1 MSCYVQS
8 VKHRTGR
15 PKENKPRRVSQQPA
29 PSPWLERNL
38 EGEEVRRVSSL
49 PRVPSSVAVVG
60 GLEASMLSL
69 ESKGEAAIVT
79 SLAHGEG
86 AMPGREAVA
95 EELRRKRMARRRR

>member
-1 MSCYVQS
+1 MS
-8 VKHRTGR
+8 
-15 PKENKPRRVSQQPA
+15 
-29 PSPWLERNL
+29 L
-38 EGEEVRRVSSL
+38 L
-49 PRVPSSVAVVG
+49 PHVPSSVAVVV

-95 EELRRKRMARRRR
+95 EELRQK